1 MSHID
6 ALPPLR
12 ETIEKHG
19 LAAKKSLGQNFL
31 LDLNITMKIARSAG
45 NLQDATVLEIGPG
58 PGGLTR
64 ALLASGAKRVI
75 AIERDERCL
84 PALQEIADASPG
96 RLRVVSGDALE
107 LNHETVLSENG
118 VDLGSDKIKIIANLP
133 YNIATPLFTG
143 WIGGDAWP
151 PYWDGMALM
160 FQKEVAQRI
169 TAQPGDKAWGRLGV
183 FASWRC
189 HCDIAFDLS
198 PQVFTPPPK
207 VTSSVV
213 LVQPRREPLSVDLSR
228 LEQVTQA
235 AFGQR
240 RKMLRQSLKGI
251 GGQALLDKVG
261 IKGTARAEE
270 LNTEDF
276 VHLANAIGGGGG
288 DGGDDD
294 GGGGRR

>member
-1 MSHID
+1 MSHIA

-45 NLQDATVLEIGPG
+45 NLENATVLEIGPG

-64 ALLASGAKRVI
+64 ALLASGAKQVI

-84 PALQEIADASPG
+84 PALQVIADASPG
-96 RLRVVSGDALE
+96 RLHVVSGDALE

-151 PYWDGMALM
+151 PMPAPRPLQGHPHS
-160 FQKEVAQRI
+160 ERI
-169 TAQPGDKAWGRLGV
+169 
-183 FASWRC
+183 
-189 HCDIAFDLS
+189 I
-198 PQVFTPPPK
+198 
-207 VTSSVV
+207 
-213 LVQPRREPLSVDLSR
+213 
-228 LEQVTQA
+228 
-235 AFGQR
+235 
-240 RKMLRQSLKGI
+240 
-251 GGQALLDKVG
+251 
-261 IKGTARAEE
+261 RAEPGSRMGHAANDKS
-270 LNTEDF
+270 L
-276 VHLANAIGGGGG
+276 VH
-288 DGGDDD
+288 
-294 GGGGRR
+294 

>member
-6 ALPPLR
+6 SLPPLR

-45 NLQDATVLEIGPG
+45 NLEDAVVLEIGPG

-84 PALQEIADASPG
+84 PALQEISEASPG
-96 RLRVVSGDALE
+96 RLNVVSGDALE
-107 LNHETVLSENG
+107 LDHTTVLAENG
-118 VDLGSDKIKIIANLP
+118 VNLADDKVKIIANLP

-143 WIGGDAWP
+143 WIGGATWP

-183 FASWRC
+183 FSSWRC

-213 LVQPRREPLSVDLSR
+213 LVQPRAQPMDVELPR

-251 GGQALLDKVG
+251 GGQTLLDKVG

-270 LNTEDF
+270 LGTEDF
-276 VHLANAIGGGGG
+276 VRLANAVGST
-288 DGGDDD
+288 
-294 GGGGRR
+294 

>member
-6 ALPPLR
+6 SLPPLR

-45 NLQDATVLEIGPG
+45 VLEDSIVLEIGPG

-64 ALLASGAKRVI
+64 ALRASGARKVI

-84 PALQEIADASPG
+84 PALQEIADSSPG
-96 RLRVVSGDALE
+96 RLNVVSGDALE
-107 LNHETVLSENG
+107 LDHEEVLTQNG
-118 VDLGSDKIKIIANLP
+118 VDLASDKIKIIANLP

-143 WIGGDAWP
+143 WIGGDVWP

-183 FASWRC
+183 F
-189 HCDIAFDLS
+189 
-198 PQVFTPPPK
+198 
-207 VTSSVV
+207 SS
-213 LVQPRREPLSVDLSR
+213 
-228 LEQVTQA
+228 
-235 AFGQR
+235 
-240 RKMLRQSLKGI
+240 
-251 GGQALLDKVG
+251 
-261 IKGTARAEE
+261 
-270 LNTEDF
+270 
-276 VHLANAIGGGGG
+276 
-288 DGGDDD
+288 
-294 GGGGRR
+294 